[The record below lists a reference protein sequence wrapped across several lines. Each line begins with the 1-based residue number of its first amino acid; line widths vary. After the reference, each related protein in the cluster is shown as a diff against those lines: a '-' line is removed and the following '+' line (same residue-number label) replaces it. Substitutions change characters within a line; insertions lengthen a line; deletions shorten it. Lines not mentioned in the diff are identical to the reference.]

1 LNFQL
6 YKALEIQY
14 QLGLDTLNESL
25 PEIQADMVYRNN
37 ALEFRPTL
45 EELKQRYYK
54 EISTFITIPL
64 KFTGVS
70 DRGDSSLYKLMP
82 DQNAAHLGTVYAK
95 AEELFNRIQEL
106 TLEYIQWTALGN
118 VDLALYIE

>member
-1 LNFQL
+1 
-6 YKALEIQY
+6 
-14 QLGLDTLNESL
+14 
-25 PEIQADMVYRNN
+25 
-37 ALEFRPTL
+37 
-45 EELKQRYYK
+45 
-54 EISTFITIPL
+54 
-64 KFTGVS
+64 
-70 DRGDSSLYKLMP
+70 MP